1 MPIVRHVDLAKL
13 YQLWNDHTLTRVK
26 VSSML
31 GISPTHLTRLVARHK
46 LPARPRDRNQH
57 MNDPTPDEIA
67 QRAAECREKHFAQR
81 RAEPD
86 FQGDRHARF
95 EATRRRELAKLKAA
109 EVA

>member
-46 LPARPRDRNQH
+46 LPPRPRDKNQFI
-57 MNDPTPDEIA
+57 NDPTPDEIA
-67 QRAAECREKHFAQR
+67 QRAAECRERHYAQR

-86 FQGDRHARF
+86 CSTTSKVSKWRAGICQPSGGRHA
-95 EATRRRELAKLKAA
+95 
-109 EVA
+109 

>member
-26 VSSML
+26 VSAML

-46 LPARPRDRNQH
+46 LPPRPRDRNQH
-57 MNDPTPDEIA
+57 GNDPTPDEIA

-86 FQGDRHARF
+86 CSTTSKVSKWRRGVCCPGGGRHA
-95 EATRRRELAKLKAA
+95 
-109 EVA
+109 

>member
-1 MPIVRHVDLAKL
+1 MPIVRHVDLARL

-46 LPARPRDRNQH
+46 LPPRPRDKNQH
-57 MNDPTPDEIA
+57 GNDPTPDEIA
-67 QRAAECREKHFAQR
+67 QRAAECRERHFAQR

-86 FQGDRHARF
+86 CSTTSKVSKWRAGICQPSGGRHA
-95 EATRRRELAKLKAA
+95 
-109 EVA
+109 

>member
-1 MPIVRHVDLAKL
+1 MPIVRHVDLPLL

-26 VSSML
+26 VSAML

-46 LPARPRDRNQH
+46 LPPRPRDKNQF

-67 QRAAECREKHFAQR
+67 QRAAECRERHFAQR

-86 FQGDRHARF
+86 CSTTSKVSKWRAGICQPSGGRHA
-95 EATRRRELAKLKAA
+95 
-109 EVA
+109 

>member
-46 LPARPRDRNQH
+46 LPPRPRDKNQY

-86 FQGDRHARF
+86 CSTTSKVSKWRAGICQPGGGRHA
-95 EATRRRELAKLKAA
+95 
-109 EVA
+109 